1 MLRTALAQKETA
13 VELNQVKKH
22 LFSAPAERQEKS
34 GKVLITR
41 GSGFMYVDDS
51 ITGTRRISNSNET
64 EPINLGSDQPM
75 DLVEAIA
82 EVKLRRHSYSDNTL
96 IVEGLGWAPEISLEV
111 GLEQTYWWI

>member
-1 MLRTALAQKETA
+1 
-13 VELNQVKKH
+13 
-22 LFSAPAERQEKS
+22 
-34 GKVLITR
+34 
-41 GSGFMYVDDS
+41 MYVDDEYRGHP
-51 ITGTRRISNSNET
+51 THSNSNET

-111 GLEQTYWWI
+111 GLSRPIGGSKLK

>member
-1 MLRTALAQKETA
+1 MLRTALAQKDTA
-13 VELNQVKKH
+13 VELNQVRKH
-22 LFSAPAERQEKS
+22 LFAAPAERQEKS

-41 GSGFMYVDDS
+41 GSGFMYVDDR
-51 ITGTRRISNSNET
+51 ITGTRRISNCNET
-64 EPINLGSDQPM
+64 EPINLGSDQLI

-96 IVEGLGWAPEISLEV
+96 IVEGLGWVPEISLEV